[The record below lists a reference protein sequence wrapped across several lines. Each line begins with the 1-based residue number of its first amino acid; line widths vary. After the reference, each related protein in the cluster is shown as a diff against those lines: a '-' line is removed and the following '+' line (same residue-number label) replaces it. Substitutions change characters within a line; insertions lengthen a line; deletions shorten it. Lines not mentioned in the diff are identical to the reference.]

1 LTVEL
6 VTRAGQKASILGL
19 AGQQQRDTETVALAF
34 EGGINYFFF
43 YNLKSENFL
52 DGLKHLLA
60 AKREQILVAT
70 GSENRDISF
79 LRHYLDS
86 VRHRLDIDGVDVFF
100 AEYVS
105 PGDDTN
111 QVQAMLNE
119 LRDWK
124 QKGLVRYVGV
134 TTHNRPIALEL
145 IERSQCDVLMH
156 RYNMAH
162 RKAEGDVLPA
172 ALKAGI
178 PVVAFTCTRWGSLFQ
193 GHPNWQ
199 QEPPTAADC
208 YRYALH
214 HPGVRLALTAPKTC
228 QQLAENLSVLQAPQ
242 LSPQEVARWQE
253 YGDLIYG
260 TGQDAFDT
268 QWL

>member
-1 LTVEL
+1 MDLKTQ
-6 VTRAGQKASILGL
+6 AGQKAGILGL
-19 AGQQQRDTETVALAF
+19 AGQQQKDAAIVTAAF
-34 EGGINYFFF
+34 EAGINYFFF

-60 AKREQILVAT
+60 AKREQVLVAT
-70 GSENRDISF
+70 GSENRDISY

-86 VRHRLDIDGVDVFF
+86 VRHRLDVDGVDVFF

-105 PGDDTN
+105 PGDDMN
-111 QVQAMLNE
+111 QVQAVLDE
-119 LRDWK
+119 FRSWK
-124 QKGLVRYVGV
+124 DSGLVRYVGV
-134 TTHNRPIALEL
+134 TTHNRTIALEM
-145 IERSQCDVLMH
+145 IERRACDVLMH

-172 ALKAGI
+172 AQKDGI
-178 PVVAFTCTRWGSLFQ
+178 PVVAFTCTRWGSLLK
-193 GHPNWQ
+193 GHPNWKA
-199 QEPPTAADC
+199 EPPTAADC

-214 HPGVRLALTAPKTC
+214 HPGVRLALTAPKTS
-228 QQLAENLSVLQAPQ
+228 QQLAENLSVLYSPP

-268 QWL
+268 QWV